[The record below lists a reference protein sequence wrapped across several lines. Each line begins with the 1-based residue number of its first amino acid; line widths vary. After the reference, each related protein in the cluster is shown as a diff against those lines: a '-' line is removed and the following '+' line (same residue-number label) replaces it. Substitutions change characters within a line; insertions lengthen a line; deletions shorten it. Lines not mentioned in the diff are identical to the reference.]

1 MVSDVVD
8 GSFAPSNKTT
18 NRGKALTE
26 GTHDEIYLVGQAEVV
41 ADTTAMVT

>member
-8 GSFAPSNKTT
+8 GGLAPSNETT

-26 GTHDEIYLVGQAEVV
+26 GTHDEIYLVGQTEVV
-41 ADTTAMVT
+41 TDTTSMVA

>member
-8 GSFAPSNKTT
+8 GSLAPSDEAT

-26 GTHDEIYLVGQAEVV
+26 GPHDEIYLVGQAEVV
-41 ADTTAMVT
+41 ADTTSMVA